1 MTTAKPLPRNH
12 VLSKSVGAS
21 YCAEQRGVYLSVM
34 PHVPEQSLQTT
45 ASRRR
50 AASSGTWPR
59 LEADPSVC
67 GGEAR
72 VVNTRISV
80 WLLELSRRQ
89 GATEKQLLADY
100 PGLEVDDLRAA
111 WDYTRQNPAEIEAE
125 IAEHEAE

>member
-1 MTTAKPLPRNH
+1 
-12 VLSKSVGAS
+12 
-21 YCAEQRGVYLSVM
+21 M
-34 PHVPEQSLQTT
+34 PHVPEQSLITAEIT
-45 ASRRR
+45 ASRPR
-50 AASSGTWPR
+50 AVAAGAWPR
-59 LEADPSVC
+59 LEATPGVC

-100 PGLEVDDLRAA
+100 PGLELDDLRAA
-111 WDYTRQNPAEIEAE
+111 WDYAQRNPAEIAAE